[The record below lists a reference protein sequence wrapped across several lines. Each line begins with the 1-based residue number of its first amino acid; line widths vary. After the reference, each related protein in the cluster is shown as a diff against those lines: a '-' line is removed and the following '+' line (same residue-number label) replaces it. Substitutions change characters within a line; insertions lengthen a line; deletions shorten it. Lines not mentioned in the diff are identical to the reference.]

1 MKKPRIKRPK
11 ISSKAPGASPK
22 GVHDGMPAN
31 KNRSVPKS
39 THDRGANLGKYL
51 HKEKPS
57 KLGPAKKIGN
67 VAAVAKAIKSN
78 KRKPGYV

>member
-11 ISSKAPGASPK
+11 ISSKVPGATPK
-22 GVHDGMPAN
+22 GTHPASI
-31 KNRSVPKS
+31 SVPKG
-39 THDRGANLGKYL
+39 THNPGKNLGKYL